1 MIRLSLRD
9 LWSRKLRTILTMLAI
24 VLGVAMIAGTYVITD
39 QINSGFHNIFEKAAV
54 GTDVTIT
61 HKAAFSGSNVFSSG
75 GSLPVG
81 LLAQVQGVNG
91 VAAAAGSVAG
101 SGAVVLNGKS
111 VSTGGAPTLVFS
123 VAPARFSRSKYI
135 AGAAPTKDGTVA
147 INAKLASDKHLK
159 PGDTIGL
166 ATEQGVQQVA
176 VSGVFDFGDSTSI
189 GGATLVATTVA
200 DAQRWYNLEGQYSS
214 ISVAADPGVTPDKLA
229 ASLKKALPAYAE
241 VKTSAQSIADNT
253 KAIGDA
259 IGNVLR
265 TILLAF
271 GGVAVIVGAFIIFN
285 AFSITVAQ
293 RIREFAML
301 RSLGATRRQVLASVI
316 GEAGALGVVA
326 SLLGI
331 VAGIGIAKGINALF
345 QAVGADIP
353 TSGIALAPRTIVI
366 SLVVGI
372 GVALLAALAPAL
384 RATRVPPVAALHEGA
399 TLPPSAISRF
409 NPIIAAVAALVGAA
423 ALAAGMFV
431 HGTTGSRLLEMAL
444 GAVLIFVAVAMVA
457 KYVVRPLA
465 SVIGWP
471 AARFAGSSGQL
482 ARENATRN
490 PARTAATAAALM
502 IGLGVVVFVAVF
514 AQGFKTSFVSAVDR
528 SVNAAIVVSGQN
540 SGNGTIPDAA
550 LATVRGVPGV
560 DQAAGV
566 YSATTQ
572 VNGGSTASMTGVD
585 PISFGPLWRFHW
597 LQGGSDA
604 LLAKLA
610 GNAALVEEQFAAKY
624 NLSKGKSFVALGQTG
639 ARERFK
645 VLGVFRDPTLLTGFT
660 VSQNTFDRLVPSD
673 QRDPFYIIASS
684 AGDPAQ
690 TKTAVAAALKS
701 FPTAKVQTK
710 AEYTASLKKQVDQ
723 LLTLI
728 YALLAVSVVISVFG
742 IVNTLVLSV
751 YERTREIGML
761 RAIGTTRRQMRRIV
775 RYESVITSIIGGI
788 LGTVLGVVFAY
799 IVSTRLASQGITFS
813 VPWGQLVVFL
823 VVAGIVG
830 VIAAVLPAQRAA
842 RVNVLE
848 AIHYE

>member
-9 LWSRKLRTILTMLAI
+9 LWGRKLRTALTMLAI

-39 QINSGFHNIFEKAAV
+39 QIDNGFRNIFEKAAA
-54 GTDVTIT
+54 GTDVNIT
-61 HKAAFSGSNVFSSG
+61 RKAAFSGSNVFSSG
-75 GSLPVG
+75 GSLPVA
-81 LLAQVQGVNG
+81 LLGQVRAVKG
-91 VAAAAGSVAG
+91 VADAAGSVEG
-101 SGAVVLNGKS
+101 SGAVVVNGKS

-123 VAPARFSRSKYI
+123 ASPKRFSESKYI
-135 AGAAPTKDGTVA
+135 VGSAPVRDGTVA
-147 INAKLASDKHLK
+147 INAKLATDKHLHV
-159 PGDTIGL
+159 GDTIGL
-166 ATEQGVQQVA
+166 GTEHGTQKVVI
-176 VSGVFDFGDSTSI
+176 SGVFDFGSSTSI
-189 GGATLVATTVA
+189 GGATLVATTLA
-200 DAQRWYNLEGQYSS
+200 DAQRWYDQVGQYSS
-214 ISVAADPGVTPDKLA
+214 ISVAAEPGVTPDTLA
-229 ASLKKALPAYAE
+229 ARLKSALPHYAE
-241 VKTSAQSIADNT
+241 VKTSAQSVADNT
-253 KAIGDA
+253 KAISDA

-301 RSLGATRRQVLASVI
+301 RSLGATRRQVLGSVI
-316 GEAGALGVVA
+316 GEAGALGLVA

-331 VAGIGIAKGINALF
+331 AAGLGIAKGINALF

-353 TSGIALAPRTIVI
+353 TSGIALAPRTVVI
-366 SLVVGI
+366 SLVVGV

-399 TLPPSAISRF
+399 TLPPSAVSRYSA
-409 NPIIAAVAALVGAA
+409 IIAVAAALAGAA

-431 HGTTGSRLLEMAL
+431 HGPTTTRLFEMAL
-444 GAVLIFVAVAMVA
+444 GVVLVFVAVAMVA
-457 KYVVRPLA
+457 KHVVRPLA

-471 AARFAGSSGQL
+471 AARFAGSSGRL

-502 IGLGVVVFVAVF
+502 IGLAVVVFVAVF

-528 SVNAAIVVSGQN
+528 SVNAAIVVSDQ
-540 SGNGTIPDAA
+540 SGGTMPDAA
-550 LATVRGVPGV
+550 LATVRAVPGV
-560 DQAAGV
+560 DQAAGI

-572 VNGGSTASMTGVD
+572 INGSGTASMTGVD
-585 PISFGPLWRFHW
+585 PVTFGPLWRFHW
-597 LQGGSDA
+597 LKDGSSA
-604 LLAKLA
+604 LLGRLT
-610 GNAALVEEQFAAKY
+610 GDAALVEEQFAAKY
-624 NLSKGKSFVALGQTG
+624 HLSKGKSFVALGQTG
-639 ARERFK
+639 SRQRFM
-645 VLGVFRDPTLLTGFT
+645 VIGEFRDPTLLTGFT
-660 VSQNTFDRLVPSD
+660 VSKSAFDKLVPSN
-673 QRDPFYIIASS
+673 QRDPLYIIASS
-684 AGDPAQ
+684 SDAAAHA
-690 TKTAVAAALKS
+690 KTAVATALKA

-799 IVSTRLASQGITFS
+799 VVSTRLASQGITFS
-813 VPWGQLVVFL
+813 VPWSQLVVFL
-823 VVAGIVG
+823 IVAGFVG
-830 VIAAVLPAQRAA
+830 VVAAVLPARRAA
-842 RVNVLE
+842 RVNILD

>member
-9 LWSRKLRTILTMLAI
+9 LWSRKLRTVLTVLAI
-24 VLGVAMIAGTYVITD
+24 VLGVAMISGTYVITD
-39 QINSGFHNIFEKAAV
+39 QINNGFRTIFAKAAV
-54 GTDVTIT
+54 GTDVDIT
-61 HKAAFSGSNVFSSG
+61 HKAAFSGGDLYASG
-75 GSLPVG
+75 GSLPAATLTSVR
-81 LLAQVQGVNG
+81 AVSG
-91 VAAAAGSVAG
+91 VADAAGIVQG
-101 SGAVVLNGKS
+101 SGAVVLNGKP
-111 VSTGGAPTLVFS
+111 VATGGAPTLVYS
-123 VAPARFSRSKYI
+123 AAPFRFSQSKYI
-135 AGAAPTKDGTVA
+135 AGAPPARSGAVA
-147 INAKLASDKHLK
+147 INAKLATDKHLK
-159 PGDTIGL
+159 VGDTIGL
-166 ATEQGVQQVA
+166 ATAQGVQKV
-176 VSGVFDFGDSTSI
+176 VISGVFDFGDSTSI
-189 GGATLVATTVA
+189 GGATIVQTTVA
-200 DAQRWYNLEGQYSS
+200 DAQRWYDLEGQYSS
-214 ISVAADPGVTPDKLA
+214 IAVAAEPGVTPDTLA
-229 ASLKKALPAYAE
+229 RRLKAALPAYAE
-241 VKTSAQSIADNT
+241 VKTSAQSVADST
-253 KAIGDA
+253 KAVSDA

-331 VAGIGIAKGINALF
+331 AAGMGIAKAINALF
-345 QAVGADIP
+345 KAVGADIP

-372 GVALLAALAPAL
+372 GVALVAALAPAL

-399 TLPPSAISRF
+399 TLPPSVVSRYAAV
-409 NPIIAAVAALVGAA
+409 IAAVAALVGVGV
-423 ALAAGMFV
+423 LAAGMFV
-431 HGTTGSRLLEMAL
+431 HGSTSARLAEMGL

-457 KYVVRPLA
+457 KHVVRPLA

-471 AARFAGSSGQL
+471 AAKLAGSSGRL

-502 IGLGVVVFVAVF
+502 IGLAVVVFVAVF

-528 SVNAAIVVSGQN
+528 SVNAAIVVSGQ
-540 SGNGTIPDAA
+540 SGGTVPAAA
-550 LATVRGVPGV
+550 LATVRAVPGV
-560 DQAAGV
+560 EQAAGI
-566 YSATTQ
+566 YAATAQ
-572 VNGGSTASMTGVD
+572 IDGGSTASVIGVD
-585 PISFGPLWRFHW
+585 PVSFGPLWRFHW
-597 LQGGSDA
+597 LKGGSDA
-604 LLAKLA
+604 LLARLA
-610 GNAALVEEQFAAKY
+610 GDKAIVEEQFAAKY
-624 NLSKGKSFVALGQTG
+624 GLSRGKSFMALGQTG
-639 ARERFK
+639 SRQRFT
-645 VLGVFRDPTLLTGFT
+645 VIGEYRDPTLLTGFT
-660 VSQNTFDRLVPSD
+660 VAQSAFEQLVPST
-673 QRDPFYIIASS
+673 QRDPLYVIAATS
-684 AGDPAQ
+684 ADPAQ
-690 TKTAVAAALKS
+690 TKAAVATALKA
-701 FPTAKVQTK
+701 FPTATVQTK
-710 AEYTASLKKQVDQ
+710 AEYTAGLKKQVDQ

-788 LGTVLGVVFAY
+788 LGTVLGVLFAY
-799 IVSTRLASQGITFS
+799 VVSSRLASQGITFS

-823 VVAGIVG
+823 VVAGFVG
-830 VIAAVLPAQRAA
+830 VIAAVLPARRAA
-842 RVNVLE
+842 RVNILE